1 MERGKVTYSSF
12 DFSNETEFEDIIIK
26 KDILKNYYVYDAKKT
41 FNIFRKY
48 NRYADVLLSEKD
60 LKYWS
65 IGEVEI
71 SKHSFKS
78 HIFPQLIEI
87 YSLIKI

>member
-41 FNIFRKY
+41 LNIFRKY
-48 NRYADVLLSEKD
+48 NRYVS
-60 LKYWS
+60 YT
-65 IGEVEI
+65 
-71 SKHSFKS
+71 
-78 HIFPQLIEI
+78 
-87 YSLIKI
+87 